1 MRLTIAILTGL
12 ALAGAAAAQR
22 HKLESINAETPEG
35 KVLQSIGFEQDPAKK
50 LALMEQFAAEH
61 AKHEA
66 AGWVLS
72 QMQLAYSKA
81 GNHDKTI
88 ATGEKLLAL
97 DNTDIEAAYANLK
110 AAEAKKD
117 SHEIAKWAGVTAD
130 IAVKVP
136 SLPKRADQSDDEHK
150 HAIDFAT
157 QVVKYTEYAIYASAL
172 QETDPAKIIKLA
184 DVLEQRNPKSEYIT
198 QLMPKYAAAARQ
210 VNAIPS
216 AVAFGER
223 TLERGQMHEDLLL
236 LMTDNAMQQKNADKV
251 LAYANRLIELMSTKP
266 KPEGV
271 ADADWDK
278 KKNTTIGLANW
289 MAGMSAAGQNRLAQA
304 DKSLRAALPYIKD
317 NEQLLAPAL
326 FQLGIANYQMGRGKS
341 RQQLA
346 DALSFLKQCA
356 AIKSNYQAQAQKN
369 VSVILKETG
378 GVAAK

>member
-12 ALAGAAAAQR
+12 ALAGAASAQR
-22 HKLESINAETPEG
+22 HKLDSINAETPEG
-35 KVLQSIGFEQDPAKK
+35 KVLQSIGLEQDPAKK
-50 LALMEQFAAEH
+50 LAMMEQFAAEH
-61 AKHEA
+61 GKHEA

-72 QMQLAYSKA
+72 QMQIAYTKA

-88 ATGEKLLAL
+88 QAGEKLLAL

-117 SHEIAKWAGVTAD
+117 SNEIAKWAGATAD

-136 SLPKRADQSDDEHK
+136 SLPKRADQSDEEHK

-157 QVVKYTEYAIYASAL
+157 QVVKYTEYAVYAAAL

-184 DVLEQRNPKSEYIT
+184 DVLEQRNPKSEYIV
-198 QLMPKYAAAARQ
+198 QLMPKYAVAARQ
-210 VNAIPS
+210 ANAIPS

-223 TLERGQMHEDLLL
+223 TLERGQTHEDLLL

-251 LAYANRLIELMSTKP
+251 VSYASRLIELMSTKP

-326 FQLGIANYQMGRGKS
+326 FQLGIANYQMGKGKS
-341 RQQLA
+341 RQQMA
-346 DALSFLKQCA
+346 DAVSFLRQCA
-356 AIKSNYQAQAQKN
+356 AIKSTYQAQAQKN
-369 VSVILKETG
+369 VAVILKETG
-378 GVAAK
+378 GAAAK